1 MPCGT
6 SKPFKKFKR
15 RVGKKNQPNNTTIPY
30 TMKKVVQEFKNFL
43 GVLLLKEVFVDLCCT
58 VVVFSL

>member
-1 MPCGT
+1 
-6 SKPFKKFKR
+6 
-15 RVGKKNQPNNTTIPY
+15 
-30 TMKKVVQEFKNFL
+30 MKKVVQEFKNFL